1 MKQLPSSSKKADDN
15 HEHFLKSQGCAKS
28 EPMKDEEKTKDQLI
42 EELHGLR
49 KHLAAMEFGAQ
60 EHLQQM
66 QDLERLNQLKDDFLD
81 TVSHELRT
89 PLANMT
95 MAIQLLKTASENRR
109 ADYLGI
115 LERECLRESRLIK
128 DLLELQEIASR
139 PRQRMC
145 EVIELGEWLQHLV
158 EPFRHQAERFQQQLT
173 LEVQEQL
180 PKLTID
186 SRSLDR
192 VVTELVDNA
201 CKHTVAGGNI
211 AVEAEP
217 IREDPQFVLVSISN
231 TVEISTAEQMRI
243 FDKFYR
249 IPRNDAWSRGG
260 TGLGLAL
267 VKRVVVERL
276 GGEITVFSQQG
287 WTTFELKLPVSF
299 TL

>member
-1 MKQLPSSSKKADDN
+1 MKQLPSLTKKAHDN
-15 HEHFLKSQGCAKS
+15 DEYFLQNQDCAKS

-42 EELHGLR
+42 EELRGLR
-49 KHLAAMEFGAQ
+49 QHLAAMEFGAQ

-95 MAIQLLKTASENRR
+95 MAIQLLKNASENRK

-128 DLLELQEIASR
+128 DLLELQELASR

-145 EVIELGEWLQHLV
+145 EVIDLGEWLHHRI
-158 EPFRHQAERFQQQLT
+158 EPFRHQAEKFQQELT
-173 LEVQEQL
+173 LHVQVPI

-201 CKHTVAGGNI
+201 CKHTVACGHI
-211 AVEAEP
+211 AVEAESS
-217 IREDPQFVLVSISN
+217 ETDAQSVLVTISN
-231 TVEISTAEQMRI
+231 TVEIPMGEQVRI

-249 IPRNDAWSRGG
+249 IPSSDAWSRGG

>member
-1 MKQLPSSSKKADDN
+1 MKQVSSLPKKAHDN
-15 HEHFLKSQGCAKS
+15 DEYFLQSQDCAKL

-42 EELHGLR
+42 EELRGLR
-49 KHLAAMEFGAQ
+49 QHLAAMEFGAQ

-95 MAIQLLKTASENRR
+95 MAIQLLKTASENRK

-128 DLLELQEIASR
+128 DLLELQELASR

-145 EVIELGEWLQHLV
+145 EVIDLGEWLHHRI
-158 EPFRHQAERFQQQLT
+158 EPFRHRAEKFQQELT
-173 LEVQEQL
+173 LNVL
-180 PKLTID
+180 VPIPKITID
-186 SRSLDR
+186 SRSLER

-201 CKHTVAGGNI
+201 CKHTVACGHI
-211 AVEAEP
+211 TVEAEFS
-217 IREDPQFVLVSISN
+217 DTDAQSVLVSISN
-231 TVEISTAEQMRI
+231 TVEIPMGEQVKI

-249 IPRNDAWSRGG
+249 IPCSDAWSRGG

-299 TL
+299 TS

>member
-1 MKQLPSSSKKADDN
+1 
-15 HEHFLKSQGCAKS
+15 
-28 EPMKDEEKTKDQLI
+28 MKDEEKTKEQLI
-42 EELHGLR
+42 DELHSLR
-49 KHLAAMEFGAQ
+49 KHLAALEFGAQ
-60 EHLQQM
+60 EHLQQV
-66 QDLERLNQLKDDFLD
+66 QDLERLNQLKDDFID

-95 MAIQLLKTASENRR
+95 MAIQLLKTASENRK

-115 LERECLRESRLIK
+115 LERECLRESRLIR
-128 DLLELQEIASR
+128 DLLELQELASR

-145 EVIELGEWLQHLV
+145 EVIDLGEWLHHRV
-158 EPFRHQAERFQQQLT
+158 EPFRHQAEKFQQQLT
-173 LEVQEQL
+173 LQVQEHL

-186 SRSLDR
+186 SRSLQR
-192 VVTELVDNA
+192 VITELVDNA
-201 CKHTVAGGNI
+201 CKHTVAGGSI

-217 IREDPQFVLVSISN
+217 LDSGAQFVLVSISN
-231 TVEISTAEQMRI
+231 TVEIPMGEQVRI

-267 VKRVVVERL
+267 VKRVVLERL

-287 WTTFELKLPVSF
+287 WTTFQLKLPLS
-299 TL
+299 LAL